1 MKKKIVILGGGTGL
15 SGTIESLKHLP
26 LEVTAVITV
35 SDSGSSTGRL
45 RREFLVPAVGDIRK
59 VLSHFSML
67 PQEILDIFE
76 YRFDTYSD
84 LNKHSV
90 GNLLLT
96 AALEKTGSLKQSIE
110 YMSKILDVKHKVLP
124 LSEDYLTL
132 MAETIE
138 GNIIEEEDQI
148 TKSNQK
154 YKRIFYKETPHVLKE
169 VIEEI
174 LNADLVILSM
184 GSLYTSLMPHLI
196 CEEVQEAIKKTD
208 AKIMYIC
215 NAMTQPGETD
225 NFKVS
230 NHLKIIQEY
239 TSPRKI
245 DVVIASNSKIE
256 EEVLNKYRTTEQKD
270 PVEID
275 HKEIEELGCEL
286 IESDLIT
293 TETNQIRH
301 NSMKLSSII
310 FSYLMR

>member
-1 MKKKIVILGGGTGL
+1 LKKKIVILGGGTGL

-110 YMSKILDVKHKVLP
+110 YMSKILDVKHTVLP

-132 MAETIE
+132 MGETVDGEIIE
-138 GNIIEEEDQI
+138 GEDNIPKQH
-148 TKSNQK
+148 KK

-169 VIEEI
+169 VIDAIKEV
-174 LNADLVILSM
+174 DLIIISM
-184 GSLYTSLMPHLI
+184 GSLYTSIMPHLI
-196 CEEVQEAIKKTD
+196 CEDIQKELRSSSAKK
-208 AKIMYIC
+208 MYIC

-225 NFKVS
+225 EFGVSDHIKVLEQYIGKNS
-230 NHLKIIQEY
+230 L
-239 TSPRKI
+239 
-245 DVVIASNSKIE
+245 DVVVASNTIISKKIN
-256 EEVLNKYRTTEQKD
+256 VDILN
-270 PVEID
+270 
-275 HKEIEELGCEL
+275 
-286 IESDLIT
+286 
-293 TETNQIRH
+293 
-301 NSMKLSSII
+301 
-310 FSYLMR
+310 